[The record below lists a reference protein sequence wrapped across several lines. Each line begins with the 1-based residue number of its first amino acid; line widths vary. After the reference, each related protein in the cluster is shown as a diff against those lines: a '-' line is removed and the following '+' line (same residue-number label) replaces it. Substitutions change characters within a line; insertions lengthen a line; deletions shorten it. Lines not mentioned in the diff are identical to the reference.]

1 MENIFESLKT
11 MIFTKEDYDAC
22 TIILPG
28 DSRFDRTG
36 IPHTEETKQLMRRP
50 RSEETK
56 KRMRKPRSEEAKKR
70 MSEGQKGKLGPNR
83 GKKFDDEW
91 VKNLSKSHI
100 GNEPGNKGKI
110 GYFKHTDET
119 KKKMSQSRKGQI
131 PWNKGKTGLK
141 YNKLKGDNN
150 E

>member
-1 MENIFESLKT
+1 VKNIFESLKT
-11 MIFTKEDYDAC
+11 FIMTEEDLSRHE
-22 TIILPG
+22 ILPG
-28 DSRFDRTG
+28 DTRFDRTG

-56 KRMRKPRSEEAKKR
+56 QKMRKPRSKEAKKR

-83 GKKFDDEW
+83 GKKFTD
-91 VKNLSKSHI
+91 KHKRSLSESH
-100 GNEPGNKGKI
+100 
-110 GYFKHTDET
+110 
-119 KKKMSQSRKGQI
+119 KGQI

-141 YNKLKGDNN
+141 YNTIEK